1 LQFTAGGGN
10 FGGNFNFILQLN
22 DMQWSF
28 RRRDSIPISGTIC
41 LKARAGQ
48 RGFFLPQF
56 SLFNENERPFVGH
69 FVPLVR

>member
-1 LQFTAGGGN
+1 
-10 FGGNFNFILQLN
+10 
-22 DMQWSF
+22 
-28 RRRDSIPISGTIC
+28 